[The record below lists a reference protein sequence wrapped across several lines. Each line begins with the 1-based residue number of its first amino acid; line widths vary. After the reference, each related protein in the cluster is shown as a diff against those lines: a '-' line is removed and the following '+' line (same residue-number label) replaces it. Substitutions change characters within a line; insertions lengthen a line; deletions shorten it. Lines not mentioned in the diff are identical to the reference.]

1 MTAGARA
8 AHPAAGERGALPRIR
23 AVVIH
28 HRNSELLDY
37 CLRAVLE
44 STGVELDVVL
54 FENECH
60 EDLPDWIRNEPRVH
74 RTASPVTLG
83 FGEANNRAVAW
94 SREHLPAVDAYF
106 FLNNDAVV
114 RRDTLARLAE
124 VLAQHPGA
132 AAAGPLIL
140 IWGAEDHLNSLGL
153 NLSTGGEAWDEGIG
167 LPLASHL
174 PLPGRAEVLAV
185 TGSALLARRSSFES
199 AGGWSQL
206 FDFYMEDID
215 LCLRFRR
222 RGQSVWLVPDAI
234 VAHAVSATAGPA
246 SEFKLFLFWRNRWIL
261 MLLHWPWRRLL
272 RALPGQVRIERAA
285 YRHRLQALDVA
296 AADRQRRAWLGAL
309 ALLPRI
315 LAARLGHGRDDSWW
329 SLLKP
334 SGTVPIITLPEV
346 VSRGRPWESSVAGDA
361 LP

>member
-1 MTAGARA
+1 VTALASPPQLGARA
-8 AHPAAGERGALPRIR
+8 RIR
-23 AVVIH
+23 AIVVH
-28 HRNSELLDY
+28 HRNSELLDH
-37 CLRAVLE
+37 CLRAVLA

-54 FENECH
+54 FENECREALPEWVA
-60 EDLPDWIRNEPRVH
+60 EDSRVH
-74 RTASPVTLG
+74 RVASQVTIG

-94 SREHLPAVDAYF
+94 SRAHLPPVDAYF

-114 RRDTLARLAE
+114 RPDTLSRLAA
-124 VLAQHPGA
+124 VLEEHPRA
-132 AAAGPLIL
+132 AVAGPLLL

-174 PLPGRAEVLAV
+174 PLSGRKEVLAV
-185 TGSALLARRSSFES
+185 TGSAMLIRRTAFEV

-206 FDFYMEDID
+206 FDFYMEDLD

-222 RGQSVWLVPDAI
+222 HGFSVWIAPDAV
-234 VAHAVSATAGPA
+234 VAHAVSATAGPS

-272 RALPGQVRIERAA
+272 RALPGLYRHERAA
-285 YRHRLQALDVA
+285 YRNRRENRDTA

-315 LAARLGHGRDDSWW
+315 LAARLRHGQDVSWW
-329 SLLKP
+329 KLLKP
-334 SGTVPIITLPEV
+334 PGTVPVITLPEV
-346 VSRGRPWESSVAGDA
+346 VSRGRPWESAIAGEA
-361 LP
+361 AK